1 MNFWKIKITDKI
13 LLIIKENDKSI
24 QTVRI
29 LNENRKFENI
39 EEIMFR
45 WWTYMFITFGLLHG
59 LIVLYLN
66 RPNIRALFAS
76 QPSKPI
82 A

>member
-39 EEIMFR
+39 EEI
-45 WWTYMFITFGLLHG
+45 IIGQNN
-59 LIVLYLN
+59 V
-66 RPNIRALFAS
+66 
-76 QPSKPI
+76 SK
-82 A
+82 